1 MIRQRTLKTLVRA
14 TGVGLHTGRKVE
26 LTLRPA
32 RADTGLVLRRLDLDP
47 PGELR
52 VSPDLVTDTLLCS
65 ALERDG
71 VKIATVEHLMSA
83 LAGLGIDNLYID
95 LTGPEVPILDG
106 SAAPFIYLL
115 QSAGLEEQN
124 APKRYIRVKHP
135 VRVEEGDKWAEFTP
149 HDGFRL
155 TFRIAFDHPVL
166 RHSGQEYSIDFATDS
181 YIREISRAR
190 TFGFM
195 RDVEYLRSRGLAL
208 GGTLD
213 NAVVMD
219 EYRVI
224 NEGGLRYTDEF
235 VKHKVL
241 DAIGDLYL
249 VGHPIIGAFTA
260 YKSGHGLNNKLLRAL
275 MADSTAWEWA
285 EFADRRTAPAG
296 VARLHAL
303 PA

>member
-1 MIRQRTLKTLVRA
+1 MIRQRTLKSLVRA

-26 LTLRPA
+26 ITLRPA
-32 RADTGLVLRRLDLDP
+32 RAGTGLVLRRTDLEP

-52 VSPDLVTDTLLCS
+52 VSPELVTDTMLCS

-71 VKIATVEHLMSA
+71 IKVATVEHLMSA

-115 QSAGLEEQN
+115 QSAGLEELD
-124 APKRYIRVKHP
+124 APKRYIRVKQP
-135 VRVEEGDKWAEFTP
+135 IRVEDGDKWAQFTP

-166 RHSGQEYSIDFATDS
+166 RHSAQEYSIDFATDS

-208 GGTLD
+208 GGSLD

-224 NEGGLRYTDEF
+224 NEGGLRYSDEF

-260 YKSGHGLNNKLLRAL
+260 HKSGHGLNNKLLRAL
-275 MADSTAWEWA
+275 MADATTWEWT
-285 EFADRRTAPAG
+285 EFTDQRDAPAG
-296 VARLHAL
+296 IVGLFPL